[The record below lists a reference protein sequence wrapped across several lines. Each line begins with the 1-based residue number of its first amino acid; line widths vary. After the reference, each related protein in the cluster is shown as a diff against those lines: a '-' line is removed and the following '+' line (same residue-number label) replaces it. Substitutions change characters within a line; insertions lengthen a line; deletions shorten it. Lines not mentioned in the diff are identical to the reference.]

1 MANEKINNIAK
12 NLKEVIGDDIGI
24 SEQEVIDII
33 NNILLNQVVG
43 NNSNLNTNAKDLIV
57 NAINE
62 LVTKSNNLENS
73 VNEAF
78 QLGND
83 VKEMLVET
91 LIAKGIIDASTSD
104 TFTTLISYLDLF
116 SSKKDFNV
124 YEFTIPESFIEQ
136 NAAVYLEI
144 GLRGDTFSGTVLT
157 DWGDGTI
164 DSTTRHVYRSAGV
177 YRVKTKRYVDPNQ
190 AVLNDSKM
198 SSVIT
203 NIFNINKNMKN
214 ASRLFYE
221 CKELTVIDA
230 SDWDTSN
237 IENMDRMFSN
247 CYKLREIDT
256 SNWDVHNVRSA
267 ANMFSACQL
276 LRDNDEDN

>member
-116 SSKKDFNV
+116 TKKKEFNV
-124 YEFTIPESFIEQ
+124 YEFTIDDWIVNQ
-136 NAAVYLEI
+136 NGQVYLEND
-144 GLRGDTFSGTVLT
+144 LRGDTFSGTVLT

-164 DSTTRHVYRSAGV
+164 DRNTTHVYRNAGT
-177 YRVKTKRYVDPNQ
+177 YRVKTKYYACPNKELHAIQ
-190 AVLNDSKM
+190 M
-198 SSVIT
+198 SYVIT
-203 NIFNINKNMKN
+203 NVFGINKNMTD
-214 ASRLFYE
+214 ASYLFTE
-221 CKELTVIDA
+221 CTKLTVVDV

-237 IENMDRMFSN
+237 IINMDYMFSG
-247 CYKLREIDT
+247 CKWLKEIDT
-256 SNWDVHNVRSA
+256 SNWDVHNVESA
-267 ANMFSACQL
+267 THMFNECDRIDIRPS
-276 LRDNDEDN
+276 

>member
-24 SEQEVIDII
+24 TEQEVIDII
-33 NNILLNQVVG
+33 NSILLNQVVG
-43 NNSNLNTNAKDLIV
+43 NNSNLNTNAKDLVV

-116 SSKKDFNV
+116 STNKNYNV
-124 YEFTIPESFIEQ
+124 YEFTIPEWVIEQ
-136 NAAVYLEI
+136 NAAVDLQRS
-144 GLRGDTFSGTVLT
+144 LRGDTFSGTVLT

-164 DSTTRHVYRSAGV
+164 DSTSSHVYRSAGV
-177 YRVKTKRYVDPNQ
+177 YRVKTKYYAMPSQ
-190 AVLNDSKM
+190 ALRDSKL

-203 NIFNINKNMKN
+203 NVFNINKNMKN
-214 ASRLFYE
+214 ASQLFYE
-221 CKELTVIDA
+221 CAELTVIDA

-237 IENMDRMFSN
+237 IENMDWMFGK

-267 ANMFSACQL
+267 AHMFSSCQL

>member
-124 YEFTIPESFIEQ
+124 YEFTIPEWVIEQ
-136 NAAVYLEI
+136 NVAVNLERN
-144 GLRGDTFSGTVLT
+144 LRGDTFSGTVLT

-164 DSTTRHVYRSAGV
+164 DSTASHVYRSAGV
-177 YRVKTKRYVDPNQ
+177 YRVKTKYYAMPSQ
-190 AVLNDSKM
+190 ALHESKL

-203 NIFNINKNMKN
+203 NVFNINKNMKN
-214 ASRLFYE
+214 ASRLFFE
-221 CKELTVIDA
+221 CTELTVIDA

-237 IENMDRMFSN
+237 IENMDKMFGN

-267 ANMFSACQL
+267 AHMFSACQL

>member
-1 MANEKINNIAK
+1 MANEKINNIAR
-12 NLKEVIGDDIGI
+12 NLKEVIGNDIGI
-24 SEQEVIDII
+24 TEQEVIDII

-43 NNSNLNTNAKDLIV
+43 DNSNLNTNAKDLIV

-116 SSKKDFNV
+116 SSNKNFNV
-124 YEFTIPESFIEQ
+124 YEFTIPEWVIEQ
-136 NAAVYLEI
+136 NVAVNLQN

-164 DSTTRHVYRSAGV
+164 DSTTRHIYRSAGV
-177 YRVKTKRYVDPNQ
+177 YRVKTKYYVNPSQ
-190 AVLNDSKM
+190 ALNNSKM

-203 NIFNINKNMKN
+203 NIFNINKNMKD
-214 ASRLFYE
+214 ASQLFYE
-221 CKELTVIDA
+221 CSELTVIDA

-237 IENMDRMFSN
+237 IENMDRMFAS
-247 CYKLREIDT
+247 CSKLREIDV
-256 SNWDVHNVRSA
+256 SNWDVHNVQSA
-267 ANMFSACQL
+267 ARMFSSCQL
-276 LRDNDEDN
+276 LKGNDEDN

>member
-1 MANEKINNIAK
+1 MANEKINNIAR

-24 SEQEVIDII
+24 TEQEVIDII

-43 NNSNLNTNAKDLIV
+43 DNSNLNTNAKDLIV

-116 SSKKDFNV
+116 SNNKNFNV
-124 YEFTIPESFIEQ
+124 YEFTIPEWVIEQ
-136 NAAVYLEI
+136 NAVVYLTNS
-144 GLRGDTFSGTVLT
+144 LRGDTFSGTVFT
-157 DWGDGTI
+157 DWGDGTV
-164 DSTTRHVYRSAGV
+164 DSSRSHMYSSAGV
-177 YRVKTKRYVDPNQ
+177 YIVKTKYYANPSQ
-190 AVLNDSKM
+190 ALNNSKL

-203 NIFNINKNMKN
+203 NVFNINKNMKN
-214 ASRLFYE
+214 ASQLFYQCE
-221 CKELTVIDA
+221 KLTVIDA

-237 IENMDRMFSN
+237 IESMDWMFGK
-247 CYKLREIDT
+247 CYKLRELDT

-267 ANMFSACQL
+267 ANMFSSCNL
-276 LRDNDEDN
+276 LTGNDEDN

>member
-24 SEQEVIDII
+24 TEQEVIDII

-43 NNSNLNTNAKDLIV
+43 NNSNLNTNAKDLVV

-124 YEFTIPESFIEQ
+124 YEFTIDDWIVNQ
-136 NAAVYLEI
+136 NGQVYLEND
-144 GLRGDTFSGTVLT
+144 LRGDTFSGTVLT

-164 DSTTRHVYRSAGV
+164 DRNTTHVYKNAGV
-177 YRVKTKRYVDPNQ
+177 YRVKTKYYAYPNKELHALQ
-190 AVLNDSKM
+190 M

-203 NIFNINKNMKN
+203 NVFNINKNMKD
-214 ASRLFYE
+214 ASHLFYK
-221 CKELTVIDA
+221 CTELTVIDA

-237 IENMDRMFSN
+237 IEKMDWMFGECS
-247 CYKLREIDT
+247 KLREIDT

-267 ANMFSACQL
+267 ANMFTSCQL